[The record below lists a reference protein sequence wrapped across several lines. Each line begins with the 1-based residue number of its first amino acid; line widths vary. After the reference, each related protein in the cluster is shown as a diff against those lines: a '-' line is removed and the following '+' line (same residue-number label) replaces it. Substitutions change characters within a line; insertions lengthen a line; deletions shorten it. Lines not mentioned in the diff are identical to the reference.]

1 MLGWKQ
7 CICIPGVTEVVKSAP
22 ANAEDVR
29 DVGSNPGFGRTSGER
44 QGNPLQYSCLKNPI
58 DREAWHLLS
67 IGSQKVGHNW
77 SGLVHTNKEDSGN
90 SVKLLLKNK
99 CIYLSIFLSIYIS
112 SCKYNKVL
120 VNMVS

>member
-7 CICIPGVTEVVKSAP
+7 YICIPGVTEVVKSAP

-67 IGSQKVGHNW
+67 IGSQKFGHN
-77 SGLVHTNKEDSGN
+77 
-90 SVKLLLKNK
+90 
-99 CIYLSIFLSIYIS
+99 
-112 SCKYNKVL
+112 
-120 VNMVS
+120 

>member
-67 IGSQKVGHNW
+67 IGSQKVGHN
-77 SGLVHTNKEDSGN
+77 
-90 SVKLLLKNK
+90 
-99 CIYLSIFLSIYIS
+99 
-112 SCKYNKVL
+112 
-120 VNMVS
+120 